1 MPALATPP
9 ADRNLVRIGKERVE
23 SVSAT
28 DFPGH
33 HPGESNHWD
42 LDTFRRQLRV
52 QLNWISPSAL
62 EFDLVGV
69 DASVANAIRR
79 IVIAEVP
86 TVAIENVYIWNNTSI
101 IQDEVLAQRLGLIPL
116 AIDPRKVEAKKT
128 ADEPPT
134 DLNTVVFSLVA
145 RCTRRA
151 DVKKGE
157 TDPDKIWNG
166 VHVLSSALEFS
177 PRGGQPALFG
187 SNTPKPAIDD
197 ILVAK
202 MRGGQEIVAELHCN
216 KGIGKDH
223 AKWSPVATASYRL
236 LPTIQ
241 LLSDIPP
248 ELQAKFQACFPTGVI
263 DIAGDAVVIANP
275 RRDTVSREVLRHPE
289 FEDKVKLGRVR
300 DHFIFNLESAG
311 QYAPQELVPEAIH
324 VLLDKIR
331 EVRKALTAVQA

>member
-1 MPALATPP
+1 MPALAPP
-9 ADRNLVRIGKERVE
+9 SDRNLVRIGKERVE

-33 HPGESNHWD
+33 HPGESHHWD
-42 LDTFRRQLRV
+42 LAHFRRNLRV
-52 QLNWISPSAL
+52 QLNWLSPTAL

-128 ADEPPT
+128 NDEPPT

-145 RCTRRA
+145 RCTRRT

-157 TDPDKIWNG
+157 TDPERIWDG

-177 PRGGQPALFG
+177 ARGGQADLFG
-187 SNTPKPAIDD
+187 PNEPKPAIDD
-197 ILVAK
+197 ILIAK

-216 KGIGKDH
+216 KGVGKDH

-241 LLSDIPP
+241 ILSEIPP
-248 ELQAKFQACFPTGVI
+248 ALHAKFQACFPAGVI
-263 DIAGDAVVIANP
+263 DTSGGELVVQNA

-300 DHFIFNLESAG
+300 DHFIFNIESAG
-311 QYAPQELVPEAIH
+311 QYAPAELVPEAIH
-324 VLLDKIR
+324 VLLGKIR
-331 EVRKALTAVQA
+331 AVRSALQAAAAA

>member
-1 MPALATPP
+1 MPALAPP
-9 ADRNLVRIGKERVE
+9 PDRNLVRIGKERVE

-33 HPGESNHWD
+33 HPGESHHWD
-42 LDTFRRQLRV
+42 LDLFRRNLRV
-52 QLNWISPSAL
+52 QLNWLSPTAL

-79 IVIAEVP
+79 VVIAEVP

-101 IQDEVLAQRLGLIPL
+101 VQDEVLAQRLGLIPL
-116 AIDPRKVEAKKT
+116 AIDPRKVDAKKA

-145 RCTRRA
+145 RCTRRP

-157 TDPDKIWNG
+157 TDPEKIWNG
-166 VHVLSSALEFS
+166 TQVLSSALEFS
-177 PRGGQPALFG
+177 SRGGQDKLFG
-187 SNTPKPAIDD
+187 AHEPKPAVDD
-197 ILVAK
+197 ILIAK
-202 MRGGQEIVAELHCN
+202 MRGNQEIVAELHCN

-241 LLSDIPP
+241 LLSDIPRDLHP
-248 ELQAKFQACFPTGVI
+248 KFQACFPVGVI
-263 DIAGDAVVIANP
+263 DIAGDDLVVANP

-311 QYAPQELVPEAIH
+311 QYAPQELVPEALH
-324 VLLDKIR
+324 VLLDKLR
-331 EVRKALTAVQA
+331 EVRRALSVAVC